1 MNRKLAKRIAVP
13 VGALL
18 CFSLAVV
25 FALLALDVVRSSD
38 AIRAG
43 DVRYRVSPGDA
54 ALWRADELVPLALA
68 RNVLGVE
75 DDIAFRRAVR
85 ALRLARL
92 DDPSASTSDPEL
104 AISRNAAQARLEAIV
119 TGDDDLTRRSRAA
132 GLLGVLGIA
141 RFVTEAQG
149 RDALLS
155 STIANLQLA
164 IALDPAN
171 DEAKQNLELA
181 FQRGRGLDPSEGAGG
196 ANPAP
201 GGSGA
206 KGAGAGEPGSGY

>member
-1 MNRKLAKRIAVP
+1 MSRELAKRIAIP
-13 VGALL
+13 AGAVL
-18 CFSLAVV
+18 CLALAVV
-25 FALLALDVVRSSD
+25 FALLALDVARWSD

-43 DVRYRVSPGDA
+43 DVRYRASAKDD
-54 ALWRADELVPLALA
+54 ALWRADELVPLAVA

-85 ALRLARL
+85 ALRVSRL
-92 DDPSASTSDPEL
+92 DDPTGSISDPEI
-104 AISRNAAQARLEAIV
+104 AIRRNEAQARLEAIV
-119 TGDDDLTRRSRAA
+119 TGDFDLARRSRAA
-132 GLLGVLGIA
+132 GLLGVLGLV
-141 RFVTEAQG
+141 RFVTETQG

-206 KGAGAGEPGSGY
+206 KGAGAGQAGSGY